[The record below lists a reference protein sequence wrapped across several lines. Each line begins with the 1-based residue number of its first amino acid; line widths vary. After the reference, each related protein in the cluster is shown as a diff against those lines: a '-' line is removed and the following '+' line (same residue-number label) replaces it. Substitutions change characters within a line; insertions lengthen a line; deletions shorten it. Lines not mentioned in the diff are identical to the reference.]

1 MKCFSPVHGCVW
13 WQSPVISLR
22 QRYFMAI
29 YTCARSLDGWNIREV
44 NWHCQKLSPQVTWTC
59 SSTHRPVIYSF
70 NRNWSSSNTRPI
82 VYVGSDDHL
91 TLSPADL
98 LQQHTTL
105 GLPDI
110 TVKSD
115 DPDFV
120 SPGTRINM
128 ASVLLDAWRRGQNI
142 VNNFWKLWREDYLTA
157 LREKQTSDLRRM
169 KPTTSQHPHIDDVVQ
184 VYHETFRGSWK
195 VGRIT
200 RVLMSRDGKVRAAE
214 VQLANGHIIDRPIS
228 KLYPLESSTP
238 RTTAKPESERR
249 QSTRLTAIRARERLV
264 SPSLY

>member
-1 MKCFSPVHGCVW
+1 ML
-13 WQSPVISLR
+13 QSLWSTAVYDDKVQSYLSDKGISWHYIPAHAPWMGGIYERLIGIVKSCLR
-22 QRYFMAI
+22 KSLGR
-29 YTCARSLDGWNIREV
+29 ARLRTD
-44 NWHCQKLSPQVTWTC
+44 QLSTLLTEIEAV
-59 SSTHRPVIYSF
+59 V
-70 NRNWSSSNTRPI
+70 NTRPI

-120 SPGTRINM
+120 PPGTRINM

-157 LREKQTSDLRRM
+157 LREKQTSDLRKM
-169 KPTTSQHPHIDDVVQ
+169 KPTTSQHPHIGDVVQ
-184 VYHETFRGSWK
+184 VYDETFRGSWK
-195 VGRIT
+195 VGRIA
-200 RVLMSRDGKVRAAE
+200 RVLLSRDGKVRAAE

-238 RTTAKPESERR
+238 PTTAKPESERR
-249 QSTRLTAIRARERLV
+249 QSARLAAIRARERLA